1 METKKTEQV
10 GGDHYD
16 LPIQPIEYIL
26 ANDLSFIE
34 GNIIKYVTRYKRKN
48 GMQDLL
54 KAKHYLELL
63 INQESR

>member
-54 KAKHYLELL
+54 KAKHYLDIL
-63 INQESR
+63 INQASR

>member
-16 LPIQPIEYIL
+16 LPIQPIDYIL
-26 ANDLSFIE
+26 ANDIGFIE

>member
-1 METKKTEQV
+1 MEKKKTEQV

-26 ANDLSFIE
+26 ANDLGFVE
-34 GNIIKYVTRYKRKN
+34 GNIIKYVSRYKRKN

-54 KAKHYLELL
+54 KAKHYLDIL
-63 INQESR
+63 IKNQDV